1 MKFARSSLAL
11 FTFLL
16 IHLFFA
22 HAPAAGQA
30 TTTGVISGAVVDQT
44 RAVIVAAKVT
54 LVNSGTG
61 FSRETVSNES
71 GFYSFALLEP
81 GDYELTATKEGFKVE
96 KKTPVA
102 VQTHAK
108 VIVNFELEAGAISET
123 ITVQDLGGVL
133 KPTDVALTSIVP
145 QWQLK
150 GLPLNDK
157 LLAEFTRLEAGVT
170 PRELTTA
177 ESGPNSDSG
186 GFLHGLRQFFVHV
199 TLDGGHFNDP
209 TWPGGTMTNTQGIS
223 FDAVREFAVVKGNAD
238 ATQASAAGYTINVT
252 TRSGTSEFHGDAF
265 EYFRN
270 DALDA
275 RNFFDGPNTQPLRR
289 NQFGGAL
296 GGPLPFRKNKDF
308 FFVNYEGFRRTLFQT
323 VISIVPTNRL
333 LDNIPGGAANGF
345 LKEIFTHTY
354 LRPDPG
360 FAPAA
365 LVAPA
370 TGTAD
375 LGMDRD
381 MFVARLDGQINEAH
395 QGFARFNFING
406 DTAPGVSIRPGV
418 RGGAIAFNWRFRNI
432 LLGVNSALSQ
442 RSANELRL
450 TFDRVL
456 HHFTAE
462 PTPPELVALGF
473 DPTANTRNGL
483 PFIFAAGT
491 GLTGSGVLP
500 FVPKQRHSNVFEL
513 NEVFSTTRGNHS
525 FKLGATIRRTHSHWL
540 LGENIRP
547 STVFIGFGAP
557 FDTAFFGLTTA
568 RFLSQTENLVLDP
581 PTPIRGFRFTHFATF
596 FQDVYRLS
604 KNATLIYGLRYSF
617 DTPITEVNGLLSNAY
632 PVDSASGEVLLNGDI
647 NNATLGNLAI
657 RTVDDARFYQFDKNN
672 FAPNV
677 GISWMLN
684 SKTTVKAGYGLTYGS
699 PWIELIRLVGFNPPF
714 GASTVL
720 RASRFGTRP
729 DPNNLPVPVL
739 NVYNPAN
746 VNPYVHYW
754 NVTLE
759 RELEKNT
766 VVRAAYIGN
775 HGSSLWDTR
784 QPNFGAGFTGARPNP
799 NFSVINLTETK
810 ARSNYNGVRLEL
822 NRRFYQG
829 LSTQAT
835 YVFSKAL
842 DDISAAVSTLCP
854 QGFGCL
860 PTDQRN
866 LSENY
871 GLADFDV
878 RHTAVVNFIYELP
891 FGNGRRFLS
900 NSGRWVSG
908 LVGGW
913 TVSGIASYWDGLPFD
928 VISGVDNNLDG
939 VTNDRA
945 RVLPGADPRQALMPG
960 GGSNGN
966 TQFLDPLARGTI
978 LSQTTGT
985 PLARNF
991 FRGPAIINFD
1001 FAAQKAFRINE
1012 RVDVKLM
1019 AEIFNIFNHTN
1030 FANPINSLGSPAFG
1044 RIISTS
1050 TRSREVQIGLRVNF

>member
-1 MKFARSSLAL
+1 MKFAQRSLTII
-11 FTFLL
+11 TFLL
-16 IHLFFA
+16 IFLFVT
-22 HAPAAGQA
+22 HAPAVGQA
-30 TTTGVISGAVVDQT
+30 TTTGVISGAVVDQAH
-44 RAVIVAAKVT
+44 AVIVGARVT
-54 LVNSGTG
+54 LVNSGSG
-61 FSRETVSNES
+61 FTRETVSNES

-81 GDYELTATKEGFKVE
+81 ADYEVTVVKEGFKV
-96 KKTPVA
+96 KKLIHMA
-102 VQTHAK
+102 VQTHSK
-108 VIVNFELEAGAISET
+108 VVVNFELEAGAISET
-123 ITVQDLGGVL
+123 ITVQDSGEVL
-133 KPTDVALTSIVP
+133 KPTDVAVTSIVP

-252 TRSGTSEFHGDAF
+252 TRSGTSEFHGDVF

-275 RNFFDGPNTQPLRR
+275 RNFFDGADTQPLRR
-289 NQFGGAL
+289 NQFGGAF
-296 GGPLPFRKNKDF
+296 GGPLPLRKHKDF
-308 FFVNYEGFRRTLFQT
+308 FFVNYEGFRRKLFQT
-323 VISIVPTNRL
+323 VVSIVPTDTL
-333 LDNIPGGAANGF
+333 LERVPGGAANGF

-360 FAPAA
+360 FPAGA

-370 TGTAD
+370 TGSAD

-381 MFVARLDGQINEAH
+381 MFVARLDGQVH
-395 QGFARFNFING
+395 QSHQAFARFNFING

-418 RGGAIAFNWRFRNI
+418 RGGNIAFNWRFRNI
-432 LLGVNSALSQ
+432 LLGLNSALSQ
-442 RSANELRL
+442 RSANELRF

-513 NEVFSTTRGNHS
+513 NEVFSITHGNHNL
-525 FKLGATIRRTHSHWL
+525 KTGGTIRRTQSHWL

-547 STVFIGFGAP
+547 SALFIGFGAP

-596 FQDVYRLS
+596 FQDIYRVS
-604 KNATLIYGLRYSF
+604 KAVTLIFGLRYSF

-632 PVDSASGEVLLNGDI
+632 PVDPATGEILLDGDI
-647 NNATLGNLAI
+647 NNTTLGNLAI
-657 RTVDDARFYQFDKNN
+657 RTVEGARFYQFDKNN
-672 FAPNV
+672 FAPNIGV
-677 GISWMLN
+677 SWMLN
-684 SKTTVKAGYGLTYGS
+684 DKTSLKAGYGVTYGS

-729 DPNNLPVPVL
+729 DPANLPAPVL

-759 RELEKNT
+759 REFEKNT
-766 VVRAAYIGN
+766 VIRAGYIGN
-775 HGSSLWDTR
+775 HGSNLWDTR
-784 QPNFGAGFTGARPNP
+784 QPNFGAGFTGVRPNP

-810 ARSNYNGVRLEL
+810 ARSNYNGVRVEL

-829 LSTQAT
+829 LSVQAT

-860 PTDQRN
+860 PTDQRE
-866 LSENY
+866 LRENY
-871 GLADFDV
+871 GVADFDV

-891 FGNGRRFLS
+891 FGSGRRFLS
-900 NSGRWVSG
+900 SPGAVVSG
-908 LVGGW
+908 LAGGW
-913 TVSGIASYWDGLPFD
+913 TISGIASYWDGLPFD
-928 VISGVDNNLDG
+928 VVSGVDNNLDG
-939 VTNDRA
+939 VANDRA
-945 RVLPGADPRQALMPG
+945 RVVPGAEPRQALVPG

-966 TQFLDPLARGTI
+966 TQFLDPRARGTV
-978 LSQTTGT
+978 LSQTIGT
-985 PLARNF
+985 PLERNF

-1001 FAAQKAFRINE
+1001 VAVQKSFNINE
-1012 RVDVKLM
+1012 RVDLKLA

-1050 TRSREVQIGLRVNF
+1050 TRSREVQLGLKLNF